1 MIGIERILTN
11 NDWVTF
17 LLLAIVFSLTLINYV
32 DRERLKQLFFL
43 PFNNLYF
50 SNYES
55 TKENLII
62 GFNFSL
68 FLISN
73 LTLTLFLY
81 SVAKSYF
88 PDKFN
93 SLAHPFF
100 YILSL
105 IIAYWTFKFLANR
118 FVTWVFNLTSLYEQA
133 GYTKLTYFLSINFY
147 LLALV
152 ILGTYYF
159 EWNAYF
165 IKFTLIFYIILL
177 LLRYYHFIKSINNLS
192 FINLF
197 YFILYICTLE
207 MTPLLVLYKWG
218 VTL

>member
-1 MIGIERILTN
+1 MIGIERIIEN
-11 NDWVTF
+11 KDWVTF
-17 LLLAIVFSLTLINYV
+17 LLLAIVFSLTFINYV

-55 TKENLII
+55 TKENLIK

-81 SVAKSYF
+81 FVVKFYF
-88 PDKFN
+88 PEKFN

-105 IIAYWTFKFLANR
+105 IIVYWTFKFLANR
-118 FVTWVFNLTSLYEQA
+118 FVAWVFDLTSIQENA
-133 GYTKLTYFLSINFY
+133 GYIKLVYFLSINFY
-147 LLALV
+147 LLGFV
-152 ILGTYYF
+152 IFGNYYF
-159 EWNAYF
+159 KWDVNF
-165 IKFTLIFYIILL
+165 IKFTLVLYLILL
-177 LLRYYHFIKSINNLS
+177 LLRYYHFIKSINKLS
-192 FINLF
+192 FINIF

-207 MTPLLVLYKWG
+207 ITPLLFFYKWG
-218 VTL
+218 VTQ